1 MTTTTHPI
9 DTIERFAEVSALL
22 DEGGAPRAALLLGAG
37 LDPATWAEAEAH
49 WMPLLK
55 VDATLAA
62 RFAEVYGTTRRSMSS
77 TTDAAPEPPPS
88 TRSGL
93 AQTADAA
100 MSAQIRAALPFIRA
114 SAAASASPSA
124 EPAPAAP
131 SAPFS
136 GTINVPLTFLP
147 APTLPFPLP
156 RASLSQPAP
165 QRPAAPEPV
174 PPAALAEAVQD
185 AESLAGTINLNLQA
199 ILSKLR
205 RGSAEAP
212 PDPTVSA
219 PPADSS
225 PAAEPLSGT
234 TDLDLRRVV
243 AATMPFERE
252 AGPSPAVT
260 APPLPEPPPPP
271 AWPFPVAGSASPLAG
286 TQDLDART
294 VRPAL
299 PFAPGDPSR
308 PPVESIAGPPV
319 HRAANPLSGTADVS
333 FQRLLRPVL
342 AFEATD
348 AAGRTELAFVAA
360 LSPEVPTPPP
370 AGAPPKLGPPQGPEP
385 TAPLPELRAPA
396 LHVVT
401 LAQYAAM
408 LAGVAEGHELA
419 RVLAHE
425 GIDPARWPE
434 AEETWAE
441 RLADEAGVESELLA
455 QFDEHLAAAQDRYG
469 RRLPPLDEDLRAWLD
484 FRRGWM
490 MDADPPALLR
500 RTGLRTAEV
509 ARLCRFWS
517 KRLEVDPALAEQAQA
532 ILSESPSEMPVAAP
546 VRVELAPAPAAKKIE
561 PSAAPEP
568 PEEDEV
574 PPLFVPLPSWGAR
587 EASAEGR
594 AQSRPEVKP

>member
-1 MTTTTHPI
+1 MTTSTHPI
-9 DTIERFAEVSALL
+9 DTIERFAEVSAVL
-22 DEGGAPRAALLLGAG
+22 DEGGASRAALLLGAG
-37 LDPATWAEAEAH
+37 LDPATWAEAEAR

-62 RFAEVYGTTRRSMSS
+62 RFADVYATTRRSMSS
-77 TTDAAPEPPPS
+77 TADAAPEPPPS
-88 TRSGL
+88 TGSTL

-100 MSAQIRAALPFIRA
+100 TSAQIRAALPFIRG
-114 SAAASASPSA
+114 SAAALASPQA
-124 EPAPAAP
+124 EPAPPPPAAP
-131 SAPFS
+131 LS

-156 RASLSQPAP
+156 RASLPQPAP

-199 ILSKLR
+199 ILANLR

-234 TDLDLRRVV
+234 TDLDLRRVI
-243 AATMPFERE
+243 AAITPFERE
-252 AGPSPAVT
+252 AGASPAGAT
-260 APPLPEPPPPP
+260 PPLPEPPPPP

-308 PPVESIAGPPV
+308 PPVESMAGPPAQ
-319 HRAANPLSGTADVS
+319 RPANPLSGTADVS
-333 FQRLLRPVL
+333 FRHLLRPVL

-348 AAGRTELAFVAA
+348 AAGRAELAFVTA
-360 LSPEVPTPPP
+360 LSPEVPTSLP
-370 AGAPPKLGPPQGPEP
+370 AGAPPPASAS
-385 TAPLPELRAPA
+385 TAPLAEVRAPA

-425 GIDPARWPE
+425 DIDPARWPE
-434 AEETWAE
+434 AEEAWAE

-517 KRLEVDPALAEQAQA
+517 KRLEADPALAEQAQA
-532 ILSESPSEMPVAAP
+532 ILSESPGEMRVPAP
-546 VRVELAPAPAAKKIE
+546 VRLELPPAPAAKRIE
-561 PSAAPEP
+561 RSEVPEA

-574 PPLFVPLPSWGAR
+574 PPLFVPLPSWGSS

-594 AQSRPEVKP
+594 AQGRPEVKP